1 MEHRFLNMERMETR
15 EDGEDLYLEGYFAVF
30 GKTYEICPG
39 ATETIAPGA
48 FSEAIGGD
56 VRALYNHNHD
66 VVLGRTISKTLE
78 LSEDSTGLKGRIKI
92 NREDSEAMDAYARI
106 KRGDITGCS
115 FGFDIEKQ
123 ETKYGDDGSVAW
135 TLTKINPLYEVSPCT
150 FPAYEDTSIEAR
162 KKDFEAHKKER
173 REIWKNKM
181 LKKLKGVNDVS

>member
-15 EDGEDLYLEGYFAVF
+15 EDGNDLYLEGYFAVF
-30 GKTYEICPG
+30 GKTYEIFPG
-39 ATETIAPGA
+39 GTETIAPGA

-66 VVLGRTISKTLE
+66 IVLGRTTANTLE
-78 LSEDSTGLKGRIKI
+78 LFEDSTGLRGRIKI

-115 FGFDIEKQ
+115 FGFDIEGQ
-123 ETKYGDDGSVAW
+123 ETRYGDDGSVSW

-150 FPAYEDTSIEAR
+150 FPAYADTSIEAR
-162 KKDFEAHKKER
+162 KKDYEAHKKER
-173 REIWKNKM
+173 RKIWKNKM
-181 LKKLKGVNDVS
+181 LKKLKGEN